1 MNANLKLTYL
11 FALVLPVFLGACSPN
26 VTRLPD
32 DPENEPIV
40 QPTPENNEDLPST
53 GEVLTPPVDGGSAVV
68 PPTEREQ
75 ILSEFDYVDP
85 THIVPTAA
93 LEQALLYY
101 HDNKAKIANTK
112 VLSIIDFSQSSTKK
126 RWYFINMETGAV
138 WNINVAHGKG
148 SDANHDGFA
157 EKFSN
162 VSGSNASS
170 IGFYKTA
177 ETYQGSHGYS
187 LKLDGL
193 STTNSN
199 VRARAIV
206 VHGADYVKDAAVIQG
221 RSWGCPAVSQANYKK
236 VIDLIKGGSI
246 ILAVK

>member
-1 MNANLKLTYL
+1 M
-11 FALVLPVFLGACSPN
+11 ACSPE
-26 VTRLPD
+26 VKRLSD

-40 QPTPENNEDLPST
+40 QPVPENNEDLPSV
-53 GEVLTPPVDGGSAVV
+53 GEVVSPPPDGGAAL
-68 PPTEREQ
+68 PPTEKEK
-75 ILSEFDYVDP
+75 ILSEYDYVDP
-85 THIVPTAA
+85 THIVPTKA
-93 LEQALLYY
+93 LEQALIYY
-101 HDNKAKIANTK
+101 HDNKAHIANTK

-126 RWYFINMETGAV
+126 RFFIINMQTGAV

-148 SDANHDGFA
+148 SDANHDGYA

-170 IGFYKTA
+170 LGVYKTA

-199 VRARAIV
+199 VRARSIV
-206 VHGADYVKDAAVIQG
+206 VHGADYVKDSAVIQG
-221 RSWGCPAVSQANYKK
+221 RSWGCPAVSMANYKK
-236 VIDLIKGGSI
+236 VIDLLKGGSI
-246 ILAVK
+246 ILAVN